1 MPNVLLLT
9 VIEMKNKSTVFI
21 IIGAVIG
28 VLLLL
33 LGSFGG
39 NKESPA
45 ISETDEIEAYCS
57 YLEEQAVRL
66 CESVSGV
73 SNVTVALT
81 LEGGFEQ
88 VYAADRTVSGS
99 GQSIEHVKL
108 GNGNA
113 AALCAVSVASPKVA
127 GIGVTCKGGRDDAL
141 RAELTALLSAAF
153 GVGANKIY
161 ITE

>member
-1 MPNVLLLT
+1 
-9 VIEMKNKSTVFI
+9 MKNKSTVFI

-28 VLLLL
+28 ILLLL

-39 NKESPA
+39 RKDATA
-45 ISETDEIEAYCS
+45 ISETDEIETYCR

-66 CESVSGV
+66 CESVVGV
-73 SNVTVALT
+73 SDVTVALT

-88 VYAADRTVSGS
+88 VYAADKKVNGN
-99 GQSIEHVKL
+99 GQSVEHVKL
-108 GNGNA
+108 GSGSA

>member
-1 MPNVLLLT
+1 
-9 VIEMKNKSTVFI
+9 MKNRHTLFI
-21 IIGAVIG
+21 VIGAVIG
-28 VLLLL
+28 ILLLL
-33 LGSFGG
+33 IGSFGG
-39 NKESPA
+39 KKESA
-45 ISETDEIEAYCS
+45 ALSETDEIEVYCR

-73 SNVTVALT
+73 SDVTVALT

-88 VYAADRTVSGS
+88 VYAADKKVNGN
-99 GQSIEHVKL
+99 GQSVEHVKL
-108 GNGNA
+108 GNGSA
-113 AALCAVSVASPKVA
+113 AALCVVSVASPKVA
-127 GIGVTCKGGRDDAL
+127 GIGVTCKGGRNDAL

>member
-1 MPNVLLLT
+1 
-9 VIEMKNKSTVFI
+9 MKNRHTLFI
-21 IIGAVIG
+21 VIGAVIG
-28 VLLLL
+28 ILLLL
-33 LGSFGG
+33 IGSFGG
-39 NKESPA
+39 KKETA
-45 ISETDEIEAYCS
+45 ALSETDEIEVYCR

-73 SNVTVALT
+73 SDVTVALT

-88 VYAADRTVSGS
+88 VYAADKKVNGN
-99 GQSIEHVKL
+99 GQSVEHVKL
-108 GNGNA
+108 GNGSA

-127 GIGVTCKGGRDDAL
+127 GIGVTCKGGRNDAL

>member
-1 MPNVLLLT
+1 
-9 VIEMKNKSTVFI
+9 MKNKSTVFI

-28 VLLLL
+28 ILLLL

-39 NKESPA
+39 KKESA
-45 ISETDEIEAYCS
+45 ALSETDQIEAYCQ
-57 YLEEQAVRL
+57 YLEKQAVRL

-73 SNVTVALT
+73 SEVTVTLT

-88 VYAADRTVSGS
+88 VYAADKTVSGS

-108 GNGNA
+108 GSGSA
-113 AALCAVSVASPKVA
+113 AALCAVSVASPKVV
-127 GIGVTCKGGRDDAL
+127 GIGVTCKGGRDAAL

-153 GVGANKIY
+153 GIGANKIY

>member
-1 MPNVLLLT
+1 
-9 VIEMKNKSTVFI
+9 MKNKSTIFI

-28 VLLLL
+28 ILLLL
-33 LGSFGG
+33 IGSFGG
-39 NKESPA
+39 KKESTA
-45 ISETDEIEAYCS
+45 LSETDEIEAYCR

-66 CESVSGV
+66 CESVNGV

-88 VYAADRTVSGS
+88 VYAADKTINGS
-99 GQSIEHVKL
+99 GQSTQYVKL
-108 GNGNA
+108 GSGSA
-113 AALCAVSVASPKVA
+113 AELCAVSVASPKVA
-127 GIGVTCKGGRDDAL
+127 GIGVTCTGGRDGSL

>member
-1 MPNVLLLT
+1 
-9 VIEMKNKSTVFI
+9 MKNKSTFFI
-21 IIGAVIG
+21 IIAAAIG

-39 NKESPA
+39 KKDSSA
-45 ISETDEIEAYCS
+45 QSETDEIESYCR

-88 VYAADRTVSGS
+88 VYAADKTVSGN
-99 GQSIEHVKL
+99 GQSTQHVKL
-108 GNGNA
+108 GNGSA
-113 AALCAVSVASPKVA
+113 AELCAVSIASPKVA
-127 GIGVTCKGGRDDAL
+127 GIGVTCKGGRDDSL